1 MKRVYNQSPLGTTGT
16 LVRSD
21 RSSKVLDA
29 LVFIVIKALA
39 IACLLLSGAFSAAAF
54 DLPEIGDPSGAVLS
68 PAQERRLGAAFFRE
82 IRRQATLIDDP
93 EIQQYLQTLGAS
105 LVAQSDDR
113 GKAFNFFIVQH
124 PTINAFAAP
133 GGYIGVHT
141 GLILN
146 SQNESELA
154 GVLAHEV
161 AHVTQRHMARTFER
175 AGQLSIPVAAA
186 MLGALL
192 LGTQSPQAGQA
203 ALAAV
208 VAGSTQYQID
218 FTRANEQEADRV
230 GIQFLARAGFDPAGM
245 PSFFQRL
252 QLANRLTDP
261 KHIPEFLRTHPVTV
275 SRIADS
281 RNRVAQYPP
290 ITHTDSLSYHLMRA
304 NLAVA
309 TAQEPAEALRYYE
322 ESLRSGE
329 FYRED
334 VARYGY
340 ALALTAIGEYG
351 KARVQIEALARSP
364 EQDLAYALAA
374 ARLAIADGRAAEGLS
389 LYDKALSL
397 YPDSKPVILA
407 YVEALLN
414 ANKTPKARELLQ
426 LYSQRHD
433 PTVTYYALLARAEG
447 QAGSNVESHLAQ
459 AEFYYLNGE
468 TELAK
473 NQLDIASREASATRY
488 QLERIAARLEIL
500 LKELEEEKQRRS

>member
-1 MKRVYNQSPLGTTGT
+1 MIKT
-16 LVRSD
+16 LT
-21 RSSKVLDA
+21 A
-29 LVFIVIKALA
+29 T
-39 IACLLLSGAFSAAAF
+39 CLLLSGAFSAAAF

-68 PAQERRLGAAFFRE
+68 PMQERRLGAAFFRE
-82 IRRQATLIDDP
+82 IRRHATIIDDP
-93 EIQQYLQTLGAS
+93 EVEQYLQTLGAS

-113 GKAFNFFIVQH
+113 GKDYKFFVVQD
-124 PTINAFAAP
+124 PVINAFAAP

-192 LGTQSPQAGQA
+192 LGTQSPEAGQA

-208 VAGSTQYQID
+208 AAGSTQFQID

-245 PSFFQRL
+245 PSFFERL
-252 QLANRLTDP
+252 QIANRLTDP
-261 KHIPEFLRTHPVTV
+261 KHIPEFLRTHPVSI

-281 RNRVAQYPP
+281 RNRVAQYAP

-304 NLAVA
+304 KLSVA
-309 TAQEPAEALRYYE
+309 TAQEPAEVLRYYE

-364 EQDLAYALAA
+364 EQDLAYGLAA

-389 LYDKALSL
+389 LYEKTLAL
-397 YPDSKPVILA
+397 YPDSRPVVLA

-414 ANKTPKARELLQ
+414 VSETGKARQLLQ
-426 LYSQRHD
+426 AYVQRHD

-447 QAGSNVESHLAQ
+447 QAGFKVESHLAQ

-500 LKELEEEKQRRS
+500 VKELEEEKQRRS